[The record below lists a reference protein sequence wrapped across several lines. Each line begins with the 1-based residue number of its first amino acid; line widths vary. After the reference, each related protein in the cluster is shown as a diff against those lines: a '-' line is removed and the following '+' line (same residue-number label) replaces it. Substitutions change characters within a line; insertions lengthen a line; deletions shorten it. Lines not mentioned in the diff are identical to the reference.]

1 MLNCE
6 NIMLVGLVSII
17 VIIVVL
23 MYQKNSAGSGN
34 NRNLDVLNNFLMPNI
49 FFYFH

>member
-6 NIMLVGLVSII
+6 NIMLIGLVSII

-23 MYQKNSAGSGN
+23 MWQKKQTKSM
-34 NRNLDVLNNFLMPNI
+34 LVPQYLNNS
-49 FFYFH
+49 